1 MLLCDFNSLTDTI
14 TPNRLDTMTV
24 SKTNTELSLIRNIG
38 IAAHIDA
45 GKTTTTERILY
56 YTGRTHKIGEV
67 HDGAAEMDWMEQEKE
82 RGITITSAA
91 TYCQWKN
98 HQINIID
105 TPGHVDFT
113 VEVERSLRVLDGCIV
128 VFCAV
133 GGVEPQSETV
143 WRQADRYH
151 IPRLAFVNKM
161 DRIGADF
168 FAVVDELRAKL
179 NAKPVPVQIPIGA
192 EAEFNGVIDII
203 RMKAYNWEQDCAD
216 YGVTYSESDI
226 PDALLEEAQ
235 LHRDSLLE
243 TLSDYDEDVM
253 RKFLEG
259 EFIESEAI
267 YKAIRLA
274 TVRNDLI
281 PVLCG
286 SSLKNKGVQ
295 LLLDA
300 VINYLPSPMDV
311 PPIVCVNPHNNQEE
325 VREPNVEHPFAALA
339 FKVKTDSHGR
349 MVYIRVYSG
358 KVNAGEAVMNVAKNK
373 RERLNRLLRIHS
385 NKREEIKEAKAGDIV
400 GVLGLNFAS
409 TGDSLCDAKHPVFL
423 ETLSYP
429 EPVISVAIEPK
440 TVSDQDKLA
449 DCLKKMEDEDPTFH
463 VKVDDET
470 GQTIISGM
478 GELHLDIIVDRI
490 KREYGVQA
498 NVGKPQVNYRETIRE
513 TVKDS
518 HEYDRIQAGKPHY
531 ANVELEAYPRPT
543 GAGFEFVNDLDES
556 VLPKIFLDS
565 VRKGVQQNLQ
575 SGILMGY
582 PVVDTGVRLTGAVVK
597 ENESSEMAFEIA
609 GSMAFR
615 DAMER
620 AKPTLL
626 EPVMSIEVVA
636 PDEFLG
642 DVLGHLNSK
651 RGRTSGVEQRSG
663 SQVIQ
668 AEVPLSEM
676 FGYATSLR
684 SLTQGRATYS
694 MHFLQYEEVP
704 ADVQEKLLSGFG
716 YYSVS

>member
-1 MLLCDFNSLTDTI
+1 MNAVSK
-14 TPNRLDTMTV
+14 NAV
-24 SKTNTELSLIRNIG
+24 SKTDTSLSLIRNIG

-91 TYCQWKN
+91 TYCQWKD

-113 VEVERSLRVLDGCIV
+113 IEVERSLRVLDGCIV

-151 IPRLAFVNKM
+151 IPRLVFINKM

-168 FAVVDELRAKL
+168 TGVIEQIRKKL
-179 NAKPVPVQIPIGA
+179 GAKPVPMQIPIGS
-192 EAEFNGVIDII
+192 ENNFQGMIDLV
-203 RMKAYNWEQDCAD
+203 RMKASLWEFENSD
-216 YGVTYSESDI
+216 YGTTFAETNI
-226 PDALLEEAQ
+226 PDDLVDEAQ
-235 LHRDSLLE
+235 MQRDIMLE
-243 TLSDYDEDVM
+243 TLADFDENLM
-253 RKFLEG
+253 NKFLEG
-259 EFIESEAI
+259 EFIEPEDI
-267 YKAIRLA
+267 YKAMRLA
-274 TVRNDLI
+274 TVRTDLI
-281 PVLCG
+281 PVFCG
-286 SSLKNKGVQ
+286 SSLRNKGVQ

-300 VINYLPSPMDV
+300 VVQYLPSPLDV
-311 PPIVCVNPHNNQEE
+311 PPVVCTNPKNNEE
-325 VREPNVEHPFAALA
+325 EIREASVEQPFAALA
-339 FKVKTDSHGR
+339 FKVKADTHGR
-349 MVYIRVYSG
+349 MVYIRIYSG
-358 KVNAGEAVMNVAKNK
+358 KITAGETALNVNK
-373 RERLNRLLRIHS
+373 DKKERLNRLLRIHS

-400 GVLGLNFAS
+400 GVLGLNYAS
-409 TGDSLCDAKHPVFL
+409 TGDSLCDMKHPVLL
-423 ETLSYP
+423 EPLTFP
-429 EPVISVAIEPK
+429 EAVISVAIEPK

-463 VKVDDET
+463 VKTDDET

-498 NVGKPQVNYRETIRE
+498 NVGKPQVNFRETIRE
-513 TVKDS
+513 KVVEK
-518 HEYDRIQAGKPHY
+518 HEYNRVQAGKTHY
-531 ANVELEAYPRPT
+531 ALVELEVYPRKA
-543 GAGFEFVNDLDES
+543 GEGFEFSNNLDGNTLS
-556 VLPKIFLDS
+556 KVFADS
-565 VRKGVQQNLQ
+565 VAKGVQQNLQ

-582 PVVDTGVRLTGAVVK
+582 PVIDTGVRIIRVVSK
-597 ENESSEMAFEIA
+597 EAESSEMAFEIA

-615 DAMER
+615 DALVR

-626 EPVMSIEVVA
+626 EPVMSIEVIV

-642 DVLGHLNSK
+642 DVLGNLNAK

-663 SQVIQ
+663 TQIVK
-668 AEVPLSEM
+668 AEAPLSEM
-676 FGYATSLR
+676 FGYSTSLR
-684 SLTQGRATYS
+684 SLSQGRATYS
-694 MHFLQYEEVP
+694 MQFLRYEEVP

-716 YYSVS
+716 FYSLSH

>member
-1 MLLCDFNSLTDTI
+1 MSKANTSLSFT
-14 TPNRLDTMTV
+14 
-24 SKTNTELSLIRNIG
+24 RNIG

-91 TYCQWKN
+91 TYCQWKD

-113 VEVERSLRVLDGCIV
+113 IEVERSLRVLDGCIV

-133 GGVEPQSETV
+133 GGVEPQTETV
-143 WRQADRYH
+143 WRQADKYNV
-151 IPRLAFVNKM
+151 PRLAFINKM
-161 DRIGADF
+161 DRTGADF
-168 FAVVDELRAKL
+168 FSVVGEVKEKLR
-179 NAKPVPVQIPIGA
+179 AKPVPMQIPIGA
-192 EAEFNGVIDII
+192 ESDFQGMIDLVL
-203 RMKAYNWEQDCAD
+203 MKAYMWEQDSED
-216 YGVTYSESDI
+216 YGTTYTENDI
-226 PDALLEEAQ
+226 PDEMLEEAQ
-235 LHRDSLLE
+235 TNRDLMLE
-243 TLSDYDEDVM
+243 ALADYDEDLM
-253 RKFLEG
+253 NKFLEG
-259 EFIESEAI
+259 DFVEPEEI
-267 YKAIRLA
+267 YKVMRLA

-281 PVLCG
+281 PVFCG

-300 VINYLPSPMDV
+300 VLQYLPSPLDV
-311 PPIVCVNPHNNQEE
+311 PAIVCTNPKNNEE
-325 VREPNVEHPFAALA
+325 EIRESKVDHPFAALA
-339 FKVKTDSHGR
+339 FKVKADSHGR
-349 MVYIRVYSG
+349 MVYIRIYSG
-358 KVNAGEAVMNVAKNK
+358 KVSAGEAVLNVGKEK
-373 RERLNRLLRIHS
+373 KERLNRLLRIHS

-400 GVLGLNFAS
+400 GVLGLNFAT
-409 TGDSLCDAKHPVFL
+409 TGDSLCDIKHPVLL
-423 ETLSYP
+423 EALTYP
-429 EPVISVAIEPK
+429 ESVISVAIEPK

-498 NVGKPQVNYRETIRE
+498 NVGKPQVNYRETVRE
-513 TVKDS
+513 TTKEK
-518 HEYDRIQAGKPHY
+518 HEYNRVQAGKTHY
-531 ANVELEAYPRPT
+531 ALVELEVYPRKA
-543 GAGFEFVNDLDES
+543 GEGFEFINDVDES
-556 VLPKIFLDS
+556 VLPKVFAES
-565 VRKGVQQNLQ
+565 VAKGVQQNLQ

-582 PVVDTGVRLTGAVVK
+582 PIVDTGVRLVGAQVSDS
-597 ENESSEMAFEIA
+597 ESSDMAFEIA

-615 DAMER
+615 DAVER

-642 DVLGHLNSK
+642 DVMGNLNSK

-663 SQVIQ
+663 VQVIK

-676 FGYATSLR
+676 FGYSTSLR

-704 ADVQEKLLSGFG
+704 AEAQEKLLSGFG
-716 YYSVS
+716 FYSVTH

>member
-1 MLLCDFNSLTDTI
+1 MSNLFLRQYMEMKN
-14 TPNRLDTMTV
+14 V
-24 SKTNTELSLIRNIG
+24 SKASASLSTVRNIG

-67 HDGAAEMDWMEQEKE
+67 HDGAAEMDWMDQEKE

-91 TYCQWKN
+91 TYCQWKD

-113 VEVERSLRVLDGCIV
+113 IEVERSLRVLDGCIV

-133 GGVEPQSETV
+133 GGVEPQTETV
-143 WRQADRYH
+143 WRQADKYN
-151 IPRLAFVNKM
+151 IPRLAFINKM
-161 DRIGADF
+161 DRTGANF
-168 FAVVDELRAKL
+168 FAVVNDIKKKL
-179 NAKPVPVQIPIGA
+179 KAKPVPVQIPIGA
-192 EAEFNGVIDII
+192 ESDFQGMIDLIQ
-203 RMKAYNWEQDCAD
+203 MKAYVWEQENAD
-216 YGVTYSESDI
+216 YGTTYTETDI
-226 PDALLEEAQ
+226 PEDMMDDAQSYRDLMLEA
-235 LHRDSLLE
+235 LA
-243 TLSDYDEDVM
+243 DYDEPLM
-253 RKFLEG
+253 NKFLEG
-259 EFIESEAI
+259 ETVAAEEI
-267 YKAIRLA
+267 YAVMRLA

-281 PVLCG
+281 PVFCG
-286 SSLKNKGVQ
+286 TSLKNKGVQ

-300 VINYLPSPMDV
+300 VIRYLPSPLDV
-311 PPIVCVNPHNNQEE
+311 PAIVCTNPKNNEEE
-325 VREPNVEHPFAALA
+325 VRESKVDHPFAALA

-349 MVYIRVYSG
+349 VVYIRIYSG
-358 KVNAGEAVMNVAKNK
+358 KISVKEAVLNVGKDK
-373 RERLNRLLRIHS
+373 KERFNRLLRIHS
-385 NKREEIKEAKAGDIV
+385 NKTEEIKEAKAGDII

-409 TGDSLCDAKHPVFL
+409 TGDSLCDMKHPVLL
-423 ETLSYP
+423 EPLTYP
-429 EPVISVAIEPK
+429 EAVISVAIEPK

-513 TVKDS
+513 TVTEK
-518 HEYDRIQAGKPHY
+518 HEYNRVQAGKTHY
-531 ANVELEAYPRPT
+531 AQVELEVYPRKA
-543 GAGFEFVNDLDES
+543 GEGFEFINELDES
-556 VLPKIFLDS
+556 VLPKVFAES
-565 VRKGVQQNLQ
+565 AVKGVQQNLQ

-582 PVVDTGVRLTGAVVK
+582 PVVDTGVRIVGAQTRD
-597 ENESSEMAFEIA
+597 NESSDLAFEIA

-615 DAMER
+615 DALER

-642 DVLGHLNSK
+642 DVLGNLNSK

-663 SQVIQ
+663 LQVIK

-676 FGYATSLR
+676 FGYSTSLR

-694 MHFLQYEEVP
+694 MQFLQYEEVP
-704 ADVQEKLLSGFG
+704 AEAQEKLLSGFG
-716 YYSVS
+716 YYSVTQ